1 MKKKY
6 VLTEEQAIML
16 FNVLDELYQVEDM
29 SWARLGNFE
38 DMTVVEFKEFI
49 RPLIDA
55 LNDAN

>member
-38 DMTVVEFKEFI
+38 GMTVVEFKEFI
-49 RPLIDA
+49 RPLIDV
-55 LNDAN
+55 LNDKD

>member
-38 DMTVVEFKEFI
+38 GMTVVEFKKFI

-55 LNDAN
+55 LNDA